1 MTSPIEK
8 QQKHTSVP
16 VVARRDW
23 CCGTPITGPHA
34 AGCAYEPEGK
44 LDYTAP
50 VEIAE
55 PPAADP
61 APGAGVPAAS
71 GISEPRKKKYG
82 FRKRREF
89 DVDLPSGDVVL
100 VRQLTMTEVIELDV
114 LNMRDSFAAE
124 LFKGVDGGDAEQVGQ
139 ALETAESALLDPER
153 REKFFGPLNRVTAA
167 AVVCPRV
174 VLVGVTDDEQI
185 NVNEIDLI
193 DKRIIFEAA
202 MPDEMKTAALE
213 AQHEALKRVRAE
225 QASGLGSV
233 GDGQDLREAAD

>member
-16 VVARRDW
+16 VIARRDW
-23 CCGTPITGPHA
+23 CCGTPITGPHIP
-34 AGCAYEPEGK
+34 GCAFEPREDNAPDYEALTK
-44 LDYTAP
+44 
-50 VEIAE
+50 

-61 APGAGVPAAS
+61 APGAGAPAAS
-71 GISEPRKKKYG
+71 GVSEQPRKKKYG

-139 ALETAESALLDPER
+139 ALETAEKALLDPER

-174 VLVGVTDDEQI
+174 VLVGETDDEQI
-185 NVNEIDLI
+185 NVDEIDLV

-233 GDGQDLREAAD
+233 GDGQDIREAAD